1 MTAFDPE
8 YVKTLV
14 SRFPLRNVLLYSTIT
29 RDLPASQQLYDERL
43 STLPNVQRLAKTRF
57 VTAFNWLDR
66 SHNVA
71 RAFCASTVSI
81 RLYLRSNRVG
91 RTLIERRQFSGGMK
105 GKNLRY
111 LNENPDEPARMTRA
125 GFVLLEHFSL
135 PAFTQALDTIVTA
148 NLLRPRLFSSRTFG
162 LNDGEVIS
170 DLGLVIR
177 PDARLDASAI
187 HDLDLLV
194 ICGGYRT
201 ELKADDEFISL
212 LRMAANQGVCLAGL
226 WNGAWFL
233 GSAGLLDGYRCAIH
247 PEHRP
252 ALAEIS
258 KATQVTSEPYVIDRD
273 RLTASSP
280 SGAFHMALDWIK
292 GLHDKALVEGI
303 EDILAFEESR
313 YRRIKPAENICVSAP
328 LREVV
333 KLMDANLEEPLE
345 LEQLAAYAGR
355 SRRQLER
362 LFKEQ
367 LGTTPQRYY
376 MELRIT
382 EARRLLQHTELSQ
395 VDVLVACGFVSPSHF
410 SKCYSS
416 YFGYRPSKEKRLV
429 K

>member
-1 MTAFDPE
+1 
-8 YVKTLV
+8 
-14 SRFPLRNVLLYSTIT
+14 
-29 RDLPASQQLYDERL
+29 
-43 STLPNVQRLAKTRF
+43 
-57 VTAFNWLDR
+57 
-66 SHNVA
+66 
-71 RAFCASTVSI
+71 
-81 RLYLRSNRVG
+81 
-91 RTLIERRQFSGGMK
+91 MK

-111 LNENPDEPARMTRA
+111 LNDRPGETKQAVRA
-125 GFVLLEHFSL
+125 GFLLLEHFSL
-135 PAFTQALDTIVTA
+135 PAFTQVLDTLVTA
-148 NLLRPRLFSSRTFG
+148 NLLRPDSFVSRTFG
-162 LNDGEVIS
+162 LSDGEVVS

-177 PDARLDASAI
+177 PDAQIDCSI
-187 HDLDLLV
+187 VKDLDLLV

-201 ELKADDEFISL
+201 ELKAPGEL
-212 LRMAANQGVCLAGL
+212 LHVLRFAADMGVSLAGL

-233 GSAGLLDGYRCAIH
+233 GRAGLLDGYRCAVH

-252 ALAEIS
+252 ALAEFC
-258 KATQVTSEPYVIDRD
+258 KATQVSSEPYVIDRE

-313 YRRIKPAENICVSAP
+313 YRRIKPNENASLSAP

-345 LEQLAAYAGR
+345 LSQLAVYSGR

-362 LFKEQ
+362 LFREQ

-376 MELRIT
+376 LELRIT

-429 K
+429 R

>member
-1 MTAFDPE
+1 
-8 YVKTLV
+8 
-14 SRFPLRNVLLYSTIT
+14 
-29 RDLPASQQLYDERL
+29 
-43 STLPNVQRLAKTRF
+43 
-57 VTAFNWLDR
+57 
-66 SHNVA
+66 
-71 RAFCASTVSI
+71 
-81 RLYLRSNRVG
+81 
-91 RTLIERRQFSGGMK
+91 LIERRQFSGGMK

-111 LNENPDEPARMTRA
+111 LNEPADKPVPMTRT
-125 GFVLLEHFSL
+125 GFLLLEHFSL

-148 NLLRPRLFSSRTFG
+148 NLLRPGLFASRTFG
-162 LNDGEVIS
+162 LHDGEVVS

-177 PDARLDASAI
+177 PDARFDATAI
-187 HDLDLLV
+187 QQLDLLV
-194 ICGGYRT
+194 VCGGYRT
-201 ELKADDEFISL
+201 ELKVADDFVHL
-212 LRMAANQGVCLAGL
+212 LRAAAERGVTLAGL

-252 ALAEIS
+252 ALAEVS
-258 KATQVTSEPYVIDRD
+258 KAAQVTSEPYVIDRD

-280 SGAFHMALDWIK
+280 AGAFHMALDWIK

-345 LEQLAAYAGR
+345 LEQLAVYAGR

-416 YFGYRPSKEKRLV
+416 YFGYRPSKETRLV

>member
-1 MTAFDPE
+1 
-8 YVKTLV
+8 
-14 SRFPLRNVLLYSTIT
+14 
-29 RDLPASQQLYDERL
+29 
-43 STLPNVQRLAKTRF
+43 
-57 VTAFNWLDR
+57 
-66 SHNVA
+66 
-71 RAFCASTVSI
+71 
-81 RLYLRSNRVG
+81 
-91 RTLIERRQFSGGMK
+91 MK

-111 LNENPDEPARMTRA
+111 LNENPGETPQVVRT
-125 GFVLLEHFSL
+125 GFLLLEHFSL
-135 PAFTQALDTIVTA
+135 PAFTQVLDTIITA
-148 NLLRPRLFSSRTFG
+148 NLLRPGLFTSRTFG
-162 LNDGEVIS
+162 LSEGEVIS

-177 PDARLDASAI
+177 PDAVIDSSATKA
-187 HDLDLLV
+187 LDLLV
-194 ICGGYRT
+194 VCGGYRT
-201 ELKADDEFISL
+201 ELKANEAFITL
-212 LRMAANQGVCLAGL
+212 LKTAAEQGVMLAGL

-233 GSAGLLDGYRCAIH
+233 GKAGLLDGYRCAIH

-258 KATQVTSEPYVIDRD
+258 RATHVSSEPYVIDRD

-292 GLHDKALVEGI
+292 GLYDKALVEGV

-345 LEQLAAYAGR
+345 LEQLAVYAGR

-376 MELRIT
+376 LELRIT

-395 VDVLVACGFVSPSHF
+395 VEVLVACGFVSPSHF
-410 SKCYSS
+410 SKCYSA

>member
-1 MTAFDPE
+1 MG
-8 YVKTLV
+8 
-14 SRFPLRNVLLYSTIT
+14 
-29 RDLPASQQLYDERL
+29 Q
-43 STLPNVQRLAKTRF
+43 
-57 VTAFNWLDR
+57 
-66 SHNVA
+66 
-71 RAFCASTVSI
+71 
-81 RLYLRSNRVG
+81 
-91 RTLIERRQFSGGMK
+91 TLIERRQFSGGMK

-111 LNENPDEPARMTRA
+111 LTEQSADQTRVTRA
-125 GFVLLEHFSL
+125 GFLLLEHFSL
-135 PAFTQALDTIVTA
+135 PAFTQALDTIITA
-148 NLLRPRLFSSRTFG
+148 NLLRAGLFSSRTFG
-162 LNDGEVIS
+162 LGEGEVIS

-177 PDARLDASAI
+177 PDARIDAASLA
-187 HDLDLLV
+187 DLDVLV
-194 ICGGYRT
+194 VCGGYRT
-201 ELKADDEFISL
+201 ELKASEELNSL
-212 LRMAANQGVCLAGL
+212 LRSAAERGVSLAGL

-233 GSAGLLDGYRCAIH
+233 GRAGLLDGYRCAIH

-252 ALAEIS
+252 ALTEIA
-258 KATQVTSEPYVIDRD
+258 KATQVSSEPYVIDRD

-292 GLHDKALVEGI
+292 SLHGKALVEGI

-313 YRRIKPAENICVSAP
+313 YRRIKPTENVSVSAP

-345 LEQLAAYAGR
+345 LDQLAVYAGR

-376 MELRIT
+376 MELRVT

-395 VDVLVACGFVSPSHF
+395 VEVLVACGFVSPSHF

>member
-1 MTAFDPE
+1 MD
-8 YVKTLV
+8 
-14 SRFPLRNVLLYSTIT
+14 
-29 RDLPASQQLYDERL
+29 Q
-43 STLPNVQRLAKTRF
+43 
-57 VTAFNWLDR
+57 
-66 SHNVA
+66 
-71 RAFCASTVSI
+71 
-81 RLYLRSNRVG
+81 
-91 RTLIERRQFSGGMK
+91 TLIERRQFSGGMK

-111 LNENPDEPARMTRA
+111 LNEQSADTRMTRT
-125 GFVLLEHFSL
+125 GFLLLEHFSL
-135 PAFTQALDTIVTA
+135 PAFTQALDTIITA
-148 NLLRPRLFSSRTFG
+148 NLLRAELFASRTFG
-162 LNDGEVIS
+162 LSEAEVIS

-177 PDARLDASAI
+177 PDARIDLAALD
-187 HDLDLLV
+187 DLDLLV
-194 ICGGYRT
+194 VCGGYRT
-201 ELKADDEFISL
+201 ELKGADELTSL
-212 LRMAANQGVCLAGL
+212 LRAAAERGVSLAGL

-233 GSAGLLDGYRCAIH
+233 GRAGLLDGYRCAIH

-252 ALAEIS
+252 ALTEIAKS
-258 KATQVTSEPYVIDRD
+258 TQVSSEPYVIDRD

-292 GLHDKALVEGI
+292 GLHGKALVEGI

-313 YRRIKPAENICVSAP
+313 YRRIKPDENICVSAP

-345 LEQLAAYAGR
+345 LEQLAVYAGR

-376 MELRIT
+376 LELRIT

-395 VDVLVACGFVSPSHF
+395 VEVLVACGFVSPSHF

>member
-1 MTAFDPE
+1 M
-8 YVKTLV
+8 
-14 SRFPLRNVLLYSTIT
+14 
-29 RDLPASQQLYDERL
+29 
-43 STLPNVQRLAKTRF
+43 
-57 VTAFNWLDR
+57 
-66 SHNVA
+66 
-71 RAFCASTVSI
+71 
-81 RLYLRSNRVG
+81 
-91 RTLIERRQFSGGMK
+91 ERRQFSGGMQ

-111 LNENPDEPARMTRA
+111 LNDTPQPPAPVTCV
-125 GFVLLEHFSL
+125 GFLLLEHFSL
-135 PAFTQALDTIVTA
+135 PAFTQTLDTLITA
-148 NLLRPRLFSSRTFG
+148 NLLRPELFATCTFSSAQ
-162 LNDGEVIS
+162 GEVIS

-177 PDARLDASAI
+177 PDARLDAKAL

-194 ICGGYRT
+194 ICGGFRT
-201 ELKADDEFISL
+201 ELNATDDLIQL
-212 LRMAANQGVCLAGL
+212 LRTAAEQGVNLAGL

-233 GSAGLLDGYRCAIH
+233 GRAGLLQGYRCAIH

-252 ALAEIS
+252 ALAEVS
-258 KATQVTSEPYVIDRD
+258 KAAQVTSEPYVIDRD

-292 GLHDKALVEGI
+292 SLHGKALVEGI
-303 EDILAFEESR
+303 EDILSFEESR
-313 YRRIKPAENICVSAP
+313 YRRIKPTENVCVSAP

-345 LEQLAAYAGR
+345 LDQLAVYAGR

-376 MELRIT
+376 MELRVT

-410 SKCYSS
+410 SKCYSA

>member
-1 MTAFDPE
+1 
-8 YVKTLV
+8 
-14 SRFPLRNVLLYSTIT
+14 
-29 RDLPASQQLYDERL
+29 
-43 STLPNVQRLAKTRF
+43 
-57 VTAFNWLDR
+57 
-66 SHNVA
+66 
-71 RAFCASTVSI
+71 
-81 RLYLRSNRVG
+81 
-91 RTLIERRQFSGGMK
+91 MK

-111 LNENPDEPARMTRA
+111 LNEHPDGTQQTVRA
-125 GFVLLEHFSL
+125 GFLLLEHFSL
-135 PAFTQALDTIVTA
+135 PAFTQALDTVVTA
-148 NLLRPRLFSSRTFG
+148 NLLRPDSFSSRTFG
-162 LNDGEVIS
+162 LNDGEVVS

-177 PDARLDASAI
+177 PDARIDCATVKA
-187 HDLDLLV
+187 LDLLV

-201 ELKADDEFISL
+201 ELKASEGLISL
-212 LRMAANQGVCLAGL
+212 LRTASDQGVSLAGL

-233 GSAGLLDGYRCAIH
+233 GKAGLLDGYRCAIH

-252 ALAEIS
+252 ALADFC
-258 KATQVTSEPYVIDRD
+258 KATQVSSEPYIIDRD

-292 GLHDKALVEGI
+292 GLYGKALVEGI

-313 YRRIKPAENICVSAP
+313 YRRIKPTENVCVSAP

-345 LEQLAAYAGR
+345 LEQLAVYAGR

>member
-1 MTAFDPE
+1 
-8 YVKTLV
+8 
-14 SRFPLRNVLLYSTIT
+14 
-29 RDLPASQQLYDERL
+29 
-43 STLPNVQRLAKTRF
+43 
-57 VTAFNWLDR
+57 
-66 SHNVA
+66 
-71 RAFCASTVSI
+71 
-81 RLYLRSNRVG
+81 
-91 RTLIERRQFSGGMK
+91 LIERRQFSGGMK

-111 LNENPDEPARMTRA
+111 LNEHSNAPAQLTRT
-125 GFVLLEHFSL
+125 GFLLLEHFSL
-135 PAFTQALDTIVTA
+135 PAFTQALDTIVTS
-148 NLLRPRLFSSRTFG
+148 NLLRPGLFSSRTFG
-162 LNDGEVIS
+162 LNDGEVVS

-177 PDARLDASAI
+177 PDARFNAGALQQ
-187 HDLDLLV
+187 LDLLV

-201 ELKADDEFISL
+201 ELKASDELISVL
-212 LRMAANQGVCLAGL
+212 KAAAEQGITLAGL

-252 ALAEIS
+252 ALAEVS
-258 KATQVTSEPYVIDRD
+258 KAAHVTSEPFVIDRD

-280 SGAFHMALDWIK
+280 AGAFHMALDWIK

-345 LEQLAAYAGR
+345 LEQLAVYAGR

-416 YFGYRPSKEKRLV
+416 YFGYRPSKETRLV

>member
-1 MTAFDPE
+1 M
-8 YVKTLV
+8 
-14 SRFPLRNVLLYSTIT
+14 
-29 RDLPASQQLYDERL
+29 
-43 STLPNVQRLAKTRF
+43 
-57 VTAFNWLDR
+57 
-66 SHNVA
+66 
-71 RAFCASTVSI
+71 
-81 RLYLRSNRVG
+81 G
-91 RTLIERRQFSGGMK
+91 RTVIERRQFSGGMK

-111 LNENPDEPARMTRA
+111 LKDNPNRTTQTIRV
-125 GFVLLEHFSL
+125 GFLLLEHFSL
-135 PAFTQALDTIVTA
+135 PAFTQVLDTIVTA
-148 NLLRPRLFSSRTFG
+148 NLLRPSLFSSRTFG
-162 LNDGEVIS
+162 LNGGEVVS

-177 PDARLDASAI
+177 PDVRIDCSMI
-187 HDLDLLV
+187 KDLDLLV

-201 ELKADDEFISL
+201 ELKATDELIGL
-212 LRMAANQGVCLAGL
+212 LRMACDLGVGLAGL

-233 GSAGLLDGYRCAIH
+233 GRAGLLDGYRCAIH

-252 ALAEIS
+252 ALAEFC
-258 KATQVTSEPYVIDRD
+258 KATQVSSEPYVIDRD

-292 GLHDKALVEGI
+292 GLYDKALVEGI

-345 LEQLAAYAGR
+345 LEQLAVYAGR

-362 LFKEQ
+362 LFREQ

-410 SKCYSS
+410 SKCYSA
-416 YFGYRPSKEKRLV
+416 YFGYRPSKEVRLV

>member
-1 MTAFDPE
+1 
-8 YVKTLV
+8 V
-14 SRFPLRNVLLYSTIT
+14 
-29 RDLPASQQLYDERL
+29 
-43 STLPNVQRLAKTRF
+43 
-57 VTAFNWLDR
+57 
-66 SHNVA
+66 
-71 RAFCASTVSI
+71 
-81 RLYLRSNRVG
+81 
-91 RTLIERRQFSGGMK
+91 IERRQFSGGMK

-111 LNENPDEPARMTRA
+111 LSEPADKPAPITRT
-125 GFVLLEHFSL
+125 GFLLLEHFSL

-148 NLLRPRLFSSRTFG
+148 NLLRPGLFASRTFG
-162 LNDGEVIS
+162 LNDGEVVS

-177 PDARLDASAI
+177 PDARFDASAI
-187 HDLDLLV
+187 QQLDLLV
-194 ICGGYRT
+194 VCGGYRT
-201 ELKADDEFISL
+201 ELKAADPFIHL
-212 LRMAANQGVCLAGL
+212 LKAAAERGVILAGL

-233 GSAGLLDGYRCAIH
+233 GSAGVLDGYRCAIH

-252 ALAEIS
+252 ALAEVS
-258 KATQVTSEPYVIDRD
+258 KAAHVTSEPYVIDRD

-280 SGAFHMALDWIK
+280 AGAFHMALDWIK
-292 GLHDKALVEGI
+292 ELHGKALVEGI

-345 LEQLAAYAGR
+345 LEQLAVYAGR

-376 MELRIT
+376 LELRIT

-416 YFGYRPSKEKRLV
+416 YFGYRPSKETRLV

>member
-1 MTAFDPE
+1 M
-8 YVKTLV
+8 
-14 SRFPLRNVLLYSTIT
+14 
-29 RDLPASQQLYDERL
+29 
-43 STLPNVQRLAKTRF
+43 
-57 VTAFNWLDR
+57 
-66 SHNVA
+66 
-71 RAFCASTVSI
+71 
-81 RLYLRSNRVG
+81 
-91 RTLIERRQFSGGMK
+91 IERRQFSGGMK

-111 LNENPDEPARMTRA
+111 LSEPADKPAPITRT
-125 GFVLLEHFSL
+125 GFLLLEHFSL

-148 NLLRPRLFSSRTFG
+148 NLLRPSLFASRTFG
-162 LNDGEVIS
+162 LNDGEVVS

-177 PDARLDASAI
+177 PDARFDASAI
-187 HDLDLLV
+187 QQLDLLV
-194 ICGGYRT
+194 VCGGYRT
-201 ELKADDEFISL
+201 ELKAADPFIHL
-212 LRMAANQGVCLAGL
+212 LKAAAERGVTLAGL

-252 ALAEIS
+252 ALAEVS
-258 KATQVTSEPYVIDRD
+258 KAAHVTSEPYVIDRE

-280 SGAFHMALDWIK
+280 AGAFHMALDWIK

-345 LEQLAAYAGR
+345 LEQLAVYAGR

-376 MELRIT
+376 LELRIT

-416 YFGYRPSKEKRLV
+416 YFGYRPSKETRLV

>member
-1 MTAFDPE
+1 MG
-8 YVKTLV
+8 
-14 SRFPLRNVLLYSTIT
+14 
-29 RDLPASQQLYDERL
+29 Q
-43 STLPNVQRLAKTRF
+43 
-57 VTAFNWLDR
+57 
-66 SHNVA
+66 
-71 RAFCASTVSI
+71 
-81 RLYLRSNRVG
+81 
-91 RTLIERRQFSGGMK
+91 TLIERRQFSGGMK

-111 LNENPDEPARMTRA
+111 LNEQSAETRITRT
-125 GFVLLEHFSL
+125 GFLLLEHFSL
-135 PAFTQALDTIVTA
+135 PAFTQALDTIITA
-148 NLLRPRLFSSRTFG
+148 NLLRAELFSSRTFG
-162 LNDGEVIS
+162 LGEGEVIS

-177 PDARLDASAI
+177 PDARIDMASLV
-187 HDLDLLV
+187 DLDLLV
-194 ICGGYRT
+194 VCGGYRT
-201 ELKADDEFISL
+201 ELKAGEELISL
-212 LRMAANQGVCLAGL
+212 LRSAAERGVSLAGL

-233 GSAGLLDGYRCAIH
+233 GRAGLLDGYRCAIH

-252 ALAEIS
+252 ALTEIA
-258 KATQVTSEPYVIDRD
+258 KATQVSSEPYVIDRD

-292 GLHDKALVEGI
+292 SLHGKALVEGI

-313 YRRIKPAENICVSAP
+313 YRRIKPDENLCVSAP

-345 LEQLAAYAGR
+345 LEQLAVYAGR

-376 MELRIT
+376 LELRIT

-395 VDVLVACGFVSPSHF
+395 MEVLVACGFVSPSHF
-410 SKCYSS
+410 SKCYSAF
-416 YFGYRPSKEKRLV
+416 FGYRPSREKRLV

>member
-1 MTAFDPE
+1 
-8 YVKTLV
+8 
-14 SRFPLRNVLLYSTIT
+14 
-29 RDLPASQQLYDERL
+29 
-43 STLPNVQRLAKTRF
+43 
-57 VTAFNWLDR
+57 
-66 SHNVA
+66 
-71 RAFCASTVSI
+71 
-81 RLYLRSNRVG
+81 
-91 RTLIERRQFSGGMK
+91 MK

-111 LNENPDEPARMTRA
+111 LNEQSDSAPLTRT
-125 GFVLLEHFSL
+125 GFLLLEHFSL
-135 PAFTQALDTIVTA
+135 PAFTQTLDAVVTT
-148 NLLRPRLFSSRTFG
+148 NLLRPGLFTSRTFG
-162 LNDGEVIS
+162 LGEGEGEVIS

-177 PDARLDASAI
+177 PDARLDAAALE
-187 HDLDLLV
+187 DLDLLV
-194 ICGGYRT
+194 VCGGYRT
-201 ELKADDEFISL
+201 ELRASDGFVHVLKL
-212 LRMAANQGVCLAGL
+212 AAERGVSLAGL
-226 WNGAWFL
+226 WNGSWFL
-233 GSAGLLDGYRCAIH
+233 GRAGLLDGYRCAIH

-252 ALAEIS
+252 ALTEIA
-258 KATQVTSEPYVIDRD
+258 KATHVSSEPYVIDRD

-292 GLHDKALVEGI
+292 SLHGKALVEGV

-313 YRRIKPAENICVSAP
+313 YRRIKPDENLCVSAP

-345 LEQLAAYAGR
+345 LEQLAVYAGR

-376 MELRIT
+376 LELRIT

-395 VDVLVACGFVSPSHF
+395 VEVLVACGFVSPSHF
-410 SKCYSS
+410 SKCYSA

>member
-1 MTAFDPE
+1 MERVNRP
-8 YVKTLV
+8 
-14 SRFPLRNVLLYSTIT
+14 VL
-29 RDLPASQQLYDERL
+29 
-43 STLPNVQRLAKTRF
+43 
-57 VTAFNWLDR
+57 
-66 SHNVA
+66 
-71 RAFCASTVSI
+71 
-81 RLYLRSNRVG
+81 
-91 RTLIERRQFSGGMK
+91 ERRQFSGGMK

-111 LNENPDEPARMTRA
+111 LNDNTSGATATVRV
-125 GFVLLEHFSL
+125 GFLLFEHFSL
-135 PAFTQALDTIVTA
+135 PAFTQVLDTIVTA
-148 NLLRPRLFSSRTFG
+148 NLIRPKLFSSRTFG
-162 LNDGEVIS
+162 MSNGEVVS

-177 PDARLDASAI
+177 PDVQIDCSAI
-187 HDLDLLV
+187 KDLDLLV

-201 ELKADDEFISL
+201 ELKATDQLISL
-212 LRMAANQGVCLAGL
+212 LRTASDFGVSLAGL

-233 GSAGLLDGYRCAIH
+233 GRAGLLEGYRCAIH

-252 ALAEIS
+252 ALAEFC
-258 KATQVTSEPYVIDRD
+258 KATQVSSEPYVIDRD

-292 GLHDKALVEGI
+292 SLHDKALVEGI

-345 LEQLAAYAGR
+345 LEQLAVYAGR

-362 LFKEQ
+362 LFREQ

-376 MELRIT
+376 LELRIT

-395 VDVLVACGFVSPSHF
+395 VEILVACGFVSPSHF

-416 YFGYRPSKEKRLV
+416 YFGYRPSKEVRLV

>member
-1 MTAFDPE
+1 M
-8 YVKTLV
+8 
-14 SRFPLRNVLLYSTIT
+14 
-29 RDLPASQQLYDERL
+29 
-43 STLPNVQRLAKTRF
+43 
-57 VTAFNWLDR
+57 
-66 SHNVA
+66 
-71 RAFCASTVSI
+71 
-81 RLYLRSNRVG
+81 
-91 RTLIERRQFSGGMK
+91 IERRQFSGGMK

-111 LNENPDEPARMTRA
+111 LIQSPGESTLTVRA
-125 GFVLLEHFSL
+125 GFLLLEHFSL
-135 PAFTQALDTIVTA
+135 PAFTQVLDTIVTA
-148 NLLRPRLFSSRTFG
+148 NLMRPKSFCSRTFG
-162 LNDGEVIS
+162 LNDGDVVS

-177 PDARLDASAI
+177 PDARIDCLVI
-187 HDLDLLV
+187 KDLDLLV

-201 ELKADDEFISL
+201 ELKATDEFIHA
-212 LRMAANQGVCLAGL
+212 LRAASDLGISLAGV

-233 GSAGLLDGYRCAIH
+233 GRAGLLDGYRCAVH

-252 ALAEIS
+252 ALAEFC
-258 KATQVTSEPYVIDRD
+258 KTTQVSSEPYVIDRD

-292 GLHDKALVEGI
+292 GLYDKALVEGI
-303 EDILAFEESR
+303 ENILSFEESR
-313 YRRIKPAENICVSAP
+313 YRRIKPTENICLSAP

-345 LEQLAAYAGR
+345 LEQLAVYAGR

-362 LFKEQ
+362 LFRDQ

-376 MELRIT
+376 LELRIT

-416 YFGYRPSKEKRLV
+416 YFGYRPSKETRHV

>member
-1 MTAFDPE
+1 M
-8 YVKTLV
+8 
-14 SRFPLRNVLLYSTIT
+14 
-29 RDLPASQQLYDERL
+29 
-43 STLPNVQRLAKTRF
+43 
-57 VTAFNWLDR
+57 DR
-66 SHNVA
+66 IL
-71 RAFCASTVSI
+71 T
-81 RLYLRSNRVG
+81 
-91 RTLIERRQFSGGMK
+91 ERRQFSGGMQ

-111 LNENPDEPARMTRA
+111 VKDMPSEPGPLVRT

-135 PAFTQALDTIVTA
+135 PAFTQALDTIITA
-148 NLLRPRLFSSRTFG
+148 NLLRAGLFSSRTYG
-162 LNDGEVIS
+162 LNDGEVVS

-177 PDARLDASAI
+177 PDTRISPAMVSE
-187 HDLDLLV
+187 LDLLV

-201 ELKADDEFISL
+201 ELKTNDELAHL
-212 LRMAANQGVCLAGL
+212 LRAAAQADVTLGGL

-233 GSAGLLDGYRCAIH
+233 ASAGLLDGYRCAIH

-252 ALAEIS
+252 ALAEVA
-258 KATQVTSEPYVIDRD
+258 KTAQVTSEPFVIDRD

-280 SGAFHMALDWIK
+280 TGAFQMALGWIK
-292 GLHDKALVEGI
+292 GLHDKALIEGI

-345 LEQLAAYAGR
+345 LEQLAVYVGR

-376 MELRIT
+376 LELRIT

-410 SKCYSS
+410 SKCYSA
-416 YFGYRPSKEKRLV
+416 YFGYRPSKEVRLV

>member
-1 MTAFDPE
+1 M
-8 YVKTLV
+8 
-14 SRFPLRNVLLYSTIT
+14 
-29 RDLPASQQLYDERL
+29 
-43 STLPNVQRLAKTRF
+43 
-57 VTAFNWLDR
+57 
-66 SHNVA
+66 
-71 RAFCASTVSI
+71 
-81 RLYLRSNRVG
+81 
-91 RTLIERRQFSGGMK
+91 IERRQFSGGMK

-111 LNENPDEPARMTRA
+111 LNENPGETPQVVRT
-125 GFVLLEHFSL
+125 GFLLLEHFSL
-135 PAFTQALDTIVTA
+135 PAFTQVLDTIITA
-148 NLLRPRLFSSRTFG
+148 NLLRPGLFTSRTFG
-162 LNDGEVIS
+162 LSEGEVIS

-177 PDARLDASAI
+177 PDAVIDSSATKA
-187 HDLDLLV
+187 LDLLV
-194 ICGGYRT
+194 VCGGYRT
-201 ELKADDEFISL
+201 ELKANEAFITL
-212 LRMAANQGVCLAGL
+212 LKTAAEQGVMLAGL

-233 GSAGLLDGYRCAIH
+233 GKAGLLDGYRCAIH

-258 KATQVTSEPYVIDRD
+258 RATHVSSEPYVIDRD

-292 GLHDKALVEGI
+292 GLYDKALVEGV

-345 LEQLAAYAGR
+345 LEQLAVYAGR

-376 MELRIT
+376 LELRIT

-395 VDVLVACGFVSPSHF
+395 VEVLVACGFVSPSHF
-410 SKCYSS
+410 SKCYSA